1 MRNLGPEDPSHV
13 GEYRLL
19 GRLGEGGMG
28 RVYLARSARGRT
40 VAVKLV
46 QEELAREPEFRRR
59 FAQEVTAAR
68 RVGGEWTAP
77 VLDADTTAHT
87 PWVATGY
94 VAGPSLYEVVA
105 AEYGPLPSESV
116 LALASGLTRA
126 LEAIHD
132 AGLVHRDLKPSNIL
146 VTIDG
151 PKVIDFGIARALD
164 SVSTAGGLTRTG
176 AVIGSPG
183 FMSPEQVRGERVT
196 TASDVFCLGSV
207 LAFAA
212 TGRMPFGTD
221 DSGAHALLFRI
232 AQEEA
237 DLTGLEGE
245 LLELVQRCLIKDPAS
260 RPTIPELLE
269 LTAGA
274 AAPDAPW
281 LPAALLARLGRLA
294 VELLDAESPQE
305 QYAPHLQAT
314 QPAPP
319 GQTPHRPVPYVHVP
333 GTPPQQSPLPSQVM
347 PQVSTPPPHLG
358 TPPPAIGTPPP
369 GYARRLLAPASPRA
383 LCTALVV
390 LLSIGS
396 VMQVVQLF
404 FHIDLYGDLS
414 RDGWLY
420 SGLQGAEE
428 NDNALKGLYIL
439 LLIPTIVVWTVWFH
453 RLRTNAEFFAP
464 NGNRFAPGMAAGA
477 WFIPVVYLFMPK
489 MIANDIWKASVPAA
503 PTGYAAA
510 QPAGGRALLNA
521 WWIAWLP
528 CTVLFFWDWDREHL
542 TADNVGVDMIQ
553 DMLTVAAGVL
563 AILLVRKLTAMQD
576 QRIAAALHHA

>member
-94 VAGPSLYEVVA
+94 VAGPSLYDVVA
-105 AEYGPLPSESV
+105 TEHGPLPAESV

-126 LEAIHD
+126 LETIHG

-212 TGRMPFGTD
+212 TGRMPFGTH

-232 AQEEA
+232 AQEEP
-237 DLTGLEGE
+237 DLTGLDGE
-245 LLELVQRCLIKDPAS
+245 LLDLVRRCLVKDPAG

-269 LTAGA
+269 LTAGTTIG
-274 AAPDAPW
+274 PDIPW

-294 VELLDAESPQE
+294 VELLDVESPQL
-305 QYAPHLQAT
+305 APHAQPT
-314 QPAPP
+314 QTAPP
-319 GQTPHRPVPYVHVP
+319 GQTPHRPVPYVHIP
-333 GTPPQQSPLPSQVM
+333 GTPPQQMPPSQVM
-347 PQVSTPPPHLG
+347 PQVRTPPPHMG
-358 TPPPAIGTPPP
+358 TPPPPVGTPLP
-369 GYARRLLAPASPRA
+369 GYARRLLAPSSPRA
-383 LCTALVV
+383 LGTALVV

-396 VMQVVQLF
+396 AVQVMQLI
-404 FHIDLYGDLS
+404 FHLNLYGHLS
-414 RDGWLY
+414 EDGWLY
-420 SGLQGAEE
+420 SGLTEAEE
-428 NDNALKGLYIL
+428 NDNAFKGLYIL
-439 LLIPTIVVWTVWFH
+439 FLIPTIVLWTVWFH
-453 RLRTNAEFFAP
+453 RLRTNAEYFAP
-464 NGNRFAPGMAAGA
+464 NGNRFAPGMAAGS

-489 MIANDIWKASVPAA
+489 MIANDIWKASAPAA
-503 PTGYAAA
+503 PTGYATGA
-510 QPAGGRALLNA
+510 PGRGLLNA
-521 WWIAWLP
+521 WWIVWLP
-528 CTVLFFWDWDREHL
+528 TTVLFFWDWDRNHL
-542 TADNVGVDMIQ
+542 TADNVAVDMIQ
-553 DMLTVAAGVL
+553 DVVTVAAGVL
-563 AILLVRKLTAMQD
+563 ALLLVRKLSAMQD
-576 QRIAAALHHA
+576 QRITATGHHA